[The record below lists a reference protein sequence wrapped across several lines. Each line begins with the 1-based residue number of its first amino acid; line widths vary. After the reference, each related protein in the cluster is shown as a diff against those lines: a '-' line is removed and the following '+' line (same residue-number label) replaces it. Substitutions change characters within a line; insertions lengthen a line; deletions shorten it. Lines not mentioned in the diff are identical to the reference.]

1 MRHLCGHNAGLQSHR
16 MTGCLYI
23 MADRTLDASGLR
35 CPMPLL
41 KTKLELNGMS
51 AGELLE
57 VVATDAGSAR
67 DIPAFLKLSNHTL
80 VSTSESNG
88 EYRFVIK
95 CGG

>member
-1 MRHLCGHNAGLQSHR
+1 
-16 MTGCLYI
+16 

-51 AGELLE
+51 PGELLE
-57 VVATDAGSAR
+57 VIATDAGSAR
-67 DIPAFLKLSNHTL
+67 DIPAFLELSRHRL
-80 VSTSESNG
+80 VECSETDG
-88 EYRFVIK
+88 YYRFVVE